1 MSESDSERAAAG
13 RGRDELR
20 EAVPEAAATLSALLD
35 AEDESVRIRAA
46 EAILDRAG
54 VTKGKSITASA
65 AERKLEDDD
74 ATDDLNRLLG

>member
-1 MSESDSERAAAG
+1 MSGSESERTAAE

-20 EAVPEAAATLSALLD
+20 EAVPRAASTLSELLD

-54 VTKGKSITASA
+54 VTKGKSISATA
-65 AERKLEDDD
+65 AERKMEDDGRD
-74 ATDDLNRLLG
+74 ELENLLR